1 MDKLLVINYTLSQYF
16 QKDIRTKEYNGT
28 IEVDDI
34 LITLE
39 NPPKRFKSEFNEI
52 SCFLPHDNLE
62 IISGNDRL
70 VDISCW
76 LINPNDEEIEKARSI
91 LEEEFVRRVSILKK
105 DFLEKVNKL
114 LPETNYDYYFTD
126 IHRTCDTL
134 GDILSNK
141 MSICIDLC
149 KIGEGDCNRI
159 SDSSCKYC
167 ILKKLQETR
176 K

>member
-16 QKDIRTKEYNGT
+16 HKDIRIKEYNGT
-28 IEVDDI
+28 IDADDI

-52 SCFLPHDNLE
+52 SCFLPHNNLE

-70 VDISCW
+70 VDIYCW
-76 LINPNDEEIEKARSI
+76 LINTNDEEIEKAHSV

-114 LPETNYDYYFTD
+114 LSETNYDYYFTD

-134 GDILSNK
+134 ADILSNK

-149 KIGEGDCNRI
+149 KIGEGDCNII

-167 ILKKLQETR
+167 IFKKLQEIR